1 MEKRIKVE
9 VKNLYKI
16 FGNRPELAWELIDEG
31 KSRTE
36 IHDQTGQLV
45 AVRDVSFE
53 IQSGEIFVIMGLS
66 GSGKSTL
73 IRCLNRIIDPT
84 AGEVYINGENITQLA
99 TKQMRAIRRDQIA
112 MVFQNFALFPHRT
125 VWENVA
131 YGLKMQGIDRE
142 ERKLKAYE
150 TLALVGLK
158 GWEEYYPEQL
168 SGGMQQ
174 RVGLARALATDA
186 DILLMDE
193 AFSALDPLI
202 RAEMQNELLNL
213 QQKLKKTIVF
223 ITHDL
228 SEALKIG
235 ERIAVMRDGE
245 VVQIATPE
253 ELLRSP
259 ADEYV
264 ASFVKDIDR
273 SQVVTAQSVMI
284 EPETIVSP
292 KSGPRVA
299 LHKMKELNLS
309 SVFVVDQDHH
319 LEGIVTVDQAVQAV
333 NNNEDS
339 LEPFIQ
345 KDIPKVSPDTT
356 LNELIPMAAEAKGPI
371 AVVNEQNIL
380 LGIIVRVS
388 VLAGLAEAKDV
399 NSTSKATK
407 EEIK

>member
-1 MEKRIKVE
+1 VEKQAKVE
-9 VKNLYKI
+9 VHNLYKV
-16 FGNRPELAWELIDEG
+16 FGNRPDSVWDLVEEG
-31 KSRTE
+31 KSRSE
-36 IHDQTGQLV
+36 IQEETGQLI
-45 AVRDVSFE
+45 AVRDVSFTVKP
-53 IQSGEIFVIMGLS
+53 GEIFVIMGLS

-84 AGEVYINGENITQLA
+84 SGDVFLNGENITNLHP
-99 TKQMRAIRRDQIA
+99 KQMRNIRRESVA

-131 YGLKMQGIDRE
+131 YGLKMQGVERNDR
-142 ERKLKAYE
+142 KQKAYNSLE
-150 TLALVGLK
+150 LVGLK
-158 GWEEYYPEQL
+158 GWEEHYPDQL

-202 RAEMQNELLNL
+202 RGEMQNELLNL
-213 QQKLKKTIVF
+213 QQKLKKTIIF

-245 VVQIATPE
+245 IVQTATPE
-253 ELLRSP
+253 ELLRAP

-264 ASFVKDIDR
+264 ASFVKNIDR
-273 SQVVTAQSVMI
+273 SQVITAQSVMI
-284 EPETIVSP
+284 KPETIVSP

-309 SVFVVDQDHH
+309 SVFVVDQDQR
-319 LEGIVTVDQAVQAV
+319 LKGIVTVDQAVKAV
-333 NNNEDS
+333 ENNQSS
-339 LEPFIQ
+339 LESLIQ
-345 KDIPKVSPDTT
+345 IDVPKVSPDTT
-356 LNELIPMAAEAKGPI
+356 LNELIPLAAEVTSPI
-371 AVVNEQNIL
+371 TVVDEENTL

-388 VLAGLAEAKDV
+388 VLAGLTEVKGTS
-399 NSTSKATK
+399 STEKIT
-407 EEIK
+407 EGGNE

>member
-1 MEKRIKVE
+1 MVKQAKIE
-9 VKNLYKI
+9 VRNLYKI
-16 FGNRPELAWELIDEG
+16 FGNRPNSVWDQIKEG

-36 IHDQTGQLV
+36 IHQETDQLI
-45 AVRDVSFE
+45 AVRDVSFTVNA
-53 IQSGEIFVIMGLS
+53 GEIFVIMGLS

-73 IRCLNRIIDPT
+73 IRCINRLIEPT
-84 AGEVYINGENITQLA
+84 AGEVFLDGENISDVPP
-99 TKQMRAIRRDQIA
+99 KEMRSIRRDNIA

-131 YGLKMQGIDRE
+131 YGLKMQGVNLK
-142 ERKLKAYE
+142 ERKLSAYE
-150 TLALVGLK
+150 SLELVGLK
-158 GWEEYYPEQL
+158 GWEEHYPEQL

-202 RAEMQNELLNL
+202 RGEMQNELLKL
-213 QQKLKKTIVF
+213 QQKLEKTIIF

-245 VVQIATPE
+245 VVQTATPE
-253 ELLRSP
+253 GLLRSP

-273 SQVVTAQSVMI
+273 SQVVTAKSVMI
-284 EPETIVSP
+284 KPETIEYP

-309 SVFVVDQDHH
+309 SVFVVNRNNH
-319 LEGIVTVDQAVQAV
+319 LKGIITVDQAVKAV
-333 NNNEDS
+333 NDNQDE
-339 LEPFIQ
+339 LEPLIQ

-356 LNELIPMAAEAKGPI
+356 LNELIPIAAQARSPI
-371 AVVNEQNIL
+371 AVIDEENIL

-388 VLAGLAEAKDV
+388 VLAGLTEVTELDSAEK
-399 NSTSKATK
+399 TT
-407 EEIK
+407 EEGQE

>member
-1 MEKRIKVE
+1 MEKQAKVE
-9 VKNLYKI
+9 VHNLYKV
-16 FGNRPELAWELIDEG
+16 FGNRPDSVWDLVEEG
-31 KSRTE
+31 KSRSE
-36 IHDQTGQLV
+36 IQEKTGQLI
-45 AVRDVSFE
+45 AVRDVSFTVKP
-53 IQSGEIFVIMGLS
+53 GEIFVIMGLS

-84 AGEVYINGENITQLA
+84 SGDVFLNGENITNLHP
-99 TKQMRAIRRDQIA
+99 KQMRNIRRESVA

-131 YGLKMQGIDRE
+131 YGLKMQGVERNDR
-142 ERKLKAYE
+142 KQKAYNSLE
-150 TLALVGLK
+150 LVGLK
-158 GWEEYYPEQL
+158 GWEEHYPDQL

-202 RAEMQNELLNL
+202 RGEMQNELLNL
-213 QQKLKKTIVF
+213 QQKLKKTIIF

-245 VVQIATPE
+245 IVQTATPE
-253 ELLRSP
+253 ELLRAP

-264 ASFVKDIDR
+264 ASFVKNIDR
-273 SQVVTAQSVMI
+273 SQVITAQSVMI
-284 EPETIVSP
+284 KPETIVSP

-309 SVFVVDQDHH
+309 SVFVVDQDQR
-319 LEGIVTVDQAVQAV
+319 LKGIVTVDQAVKAV
-333 NNNEDS
+333 ENNQSS
-339 LEPFIQ
+339 LESLIQ
-345 KDIPKVSPDTT
+345 KDVPKVSPDTT
-356 LNELIPMAAEAKGPI
+356 LNELIPLAAEVTSPI
-371 AVVNEQNIL
+371 TVVDEENTL

-388 VLAGLAEAKDV
+388 VLAGLTEVKGTS
-399 NSTSKATK
+399 STEKIT
-407 EEIK
+407 EGGNE

>member
-1 MEKRIKVE
+1 VEKQVKVE
-9 VKNLYKI
+9 VHNLYKV
-16 FGNRPELAWELIDEG
+16 FGNRPDSVWDLVEEG
-31 KSRTE
+31 KSRSE
-36 IHDQTGQLV
+36 IQEETGQLI
-45 AVRDVSFE
+45 AVRDVSFTVKP
-53 IQSGEIFVIMGLS
+53 GEIFVIMGLS

-84 AGEVYINGENITQLA
+84 SGDVFLNGENITNLHP
-99 TKQMRAIRRDQIA
+99 KQMRNIRRESVA

-131 YGLKMQGIDRE
+131 YGLKMQGVERNDR
-142 ERKLKAYE
+142 KQKAYNSLE
-150 TLALVGLK
+150 LVGLK
-158 GWEEYYPEQL
+158 GWEEHYPDQL

-202 RAEMQNELLNL
+202 RGEMQNELLNL
-213 QQKLKKTIVF
+213 QQKLKKTIIF

-235 ERIAVMRDGE
+235 ERIAVMRDGKI
-245 VVQIATPE
+245 VQTATPE
-253 ELLRSP
+253 ELLRAP

-264 ASFVKDIDR
+264 ASFVKNIDR
-273 SQVVTAQSVMI
+273 SQVITAQSVMI
-284 EPETIVSP
+284 KPETIVSP

-309 SVFVVDQDHH
+309 SVFVVDQDQR
-319 LEGIVTVDQAVQAV
+319 LKGIVTVDQAVKAV
-333 NNNEDS
+333 ENNQSS
-339 LEPFIQ
+339 LESLIQ
-345 KDIPKVSPDTT
+345 IDVPKVSPDTT
-356 LNELIPMAAEAKGPI
+356 LNELIPLAAEVTSPI
-371 AVVNEQNIL
+371 TVVDEENTL

-388 VLAGLAEAKDV
+388 VLAGLTEVKGTS
-399 NSTSKATK
+399 STEKIT
-407 EEIK
+407 EGGNE

>member
-1 MEKRIKVE
+1 MEKQAKVE
-9 VKNLYKI
+9 VHNLYKV
-16 FGNRPELAWELIDEG
+16 FGNRPDSVWDLVEEG
-31 KSRTE
+31 KSRSE
-36 IHDQTGQLV
+36 IQEKTGQLI
-45 AVRDVSFE
+45 AVRDVSFTVKP
-53 IQSGEIFVIMGLS
+53 GEIFVIMGLS

-84 AGEVYINGENITQLA
+84 SGDVFLNGKNITNLHP
-99 TKQMRAIRRDQIA
+99 KQMRNIRRESVA

-131 YGLKMQGIDRE
+131 YGLKMQGVERNDR
-142 ERKLKAYE
+142 KQKAYNSLE
-150 TLALVGLK
+150 LVGLK
-158 GWEEYYPEQL
+158 GWEEHYPDQL

-202 RAEMQNELLNL
+202 RGEMQNELLNL
-213 QQKLKKTIVF
+213 QQKLKKTIIF

-245 VVQIATPE
+245 IVQTATPE
-253 ELLRSP
+253 ELLRAP

-264 ASFVKDIDR
+264 ASFVKNIDR
-273 SQVVTAQSVMI
+273 SQVITAQSVMI
-284 EPETIVSP
+284 KPETIVSP

-309 SVFVVDQDHH
+309 SVFVVDQDQR
-319 LEGIVTVDQAVQAV
+319 LKGIVTVDQAVKAV
-333 NNNEDS
+333 ENNQSS
-339 LEPFIQ
+339 LESLIQ
-345 KDIPKVSPDTT
+345 KDVPKVSPDTT
-356 LNELIPMAAEAKGPI
+356 LNELIPLAAEVTSPI
-371 AVVNEQNIL
+371 TVVDEENTL

-388 VLAGLAEAKDV
+388 VLAGLTEVKGTS
-399 NSTSKATK
+399 STEKIT
-407 EEIK
+407 EGGNE

>member
-1 MEKRIKVE
+1 MEKQAKVE
-9 VKNLYKI
+9 VHNLYKV
-16 FGNRPELAWELIDEG
+16 FGNRPDSVWDLVEEG
-31 KSRTE
+31 KSRSE
-36 IHDQTGQLV
+36 IQEKTGQLI
-45 AVRDVSFE
+45 AVRDVSFTVKP
-53 IQSGEIFVIMGLS
+53 GEIFVIMGLS

-84 AGEVYINGENITQLA
+84 SGDVFLNGENITNLHP
-99 TKQMRAIRRDQIA
+99 KQMRNIRRESVA

-131 YGLKMQGIDRE
+131 YGLKMQGVERNDR
-142 ERKLKAYE
+142 KQKAYNSLE
-150 TLALVGLK
+150 LVGLK
-158 GWEEYYPEQL
+158 GWEEHYPDQL

-202 RAEMQNELLNL
+202 RGEMQNELLNL
-213 QQKLKKTIVF
+213 QQKLKKTIIF

-245 VVQIATPE
+245 IVQTATPE
-253 ELLRSP
+253 ELLRAP

-264 ASFVKDIDR
+264 ASFVKNIDR
-273 SQVVTAQSVMI
+273 SQVITAQSVMI
-284 EPETIVSP
+284 KPETIVSP

-309 SVFVVDQDHH
+309 SVFVVDQDQR
-319 LEGIVTVDQAVQAV
+319 LKGIVTVDQAVKAV
-333 NNNEDS
+333 ENNQSS
-339 LEPFIQ
+339 LESLIQ
-345 KDIPKVSPDTT
+345 IDVPKVSPDTT
-356 LNELIPMAAEAKGPI
+356 LNELIPLAAEVTSPI
-371 AVVNEQNIL
+371 TVVDEENTL

-388 VLAGLAEAKDV
+388 VLAGLTEVKGTS
-399 NSTSKATK
+399 STEKIT
-407 EEIK
+407 EGGNE